1 MANKKNKHLNMNKL
15 SLTKKILLI
24 FALIIGFN
32 SSANN
37 LQITGTTVSGSN
49 ITFNI
54 SWDNSW
60 YTNLAPNNW
69 DAVWVFV
76 KYQDCA
82 SRLWNHAGLSTV
94 SGDHTAASPLQVD
107 PVTDGKGVF
116 IRRSA
121 LGGGNIGSTSIT
133 LKMTIPAGTYNYK
146 VFGIEMVKVLTESFD
161 VGDGTSAS
169 TYSSININAAS
180 QSGGITSATL
190 GGGSSNVPSTFPTGY
205 NEFYCMKYEITQD
218 QYVQFLNTLTYDQQ
232 KTRTLNDPISAAGT
246 YAMQASYAYRN
257 GIRISVP
264 GNNNTL
270 PAIYACDA
278 TAGTENSSNDG
289 QNIAMNFLSW
299 ADLEAYLDW
308 SALRPM
314 TELEYEKVCRG
325 PLPRVAG
332 EYTWGTTAINA
343 VNSSSVSNPL
353 TATESYGTVANGN
366 CVYGINSAST
376 SYGPLRVGIF
386 ATSSSGRASSG
397 ASYYGAMEMGGNL
410 WERVVTT
417 GNASGVAFTGNN
429 GDGTLDVNGEA
440 NQTSWPAPTTATG
453 SGYRGGDYY
462 NTPTFVR
469 ISDRTSGS
477 YVQNTR
483 NNNSGG
489 RGVR

>member
-1 MANKKNKHLNMNKL
+1 
-15 SLTKKILLI
+15 
-24 FALIIGFN
+24 
-32 SSANN
+32 
-37 LQITGTTVSGSN
+37 
-49 ITFNI
+49 
-54 SWDNSW
+54 
-60 YTNLAPNNW
+60 
-69 DAVWVFV
+69 
-76 KYQDCA
+76 
-82 SRLWNHAGLSTV
+82 
-94 SGDHTAASPLQVD
+94 
-107 PVTDGKGVF
+107 
-116 IRRSA
+116 
-121 LGGGNIGSTSIT
+121 
-133 LKMTIPAGTYNYK
+133 
-146 VFGIEMVKVLTESFD
+146 
-161 VGDGTSAS
+161 
-169 TYSSININAAS
+169 
-180 QSGGITSATL
+180 
-190 GGGSSNVPSTFPTGY
+190 
-205 NEFYCMKYEITQD
+205 
-218 QYVQFLNTLTYDQQ
+218 
-232 KTRTLNDPISAAGT
+232 
-246 YAMQASYAYRN
+246 MQASYAYRN

-366 CVYGINSAST
+366 CAYGVNSTSS

-453 SGYRGGDYY
+453 SGFRGGEYY
-462 NTPTFVR
+462 TTPANYVR
-469 ISDRTSGS
+469 VSDRTSASFVGTTRS
-477 YVQNTR
+477 YTY
-483 NNNSGG
+483 GG